1 MDRKYLCSI
10 LTAAFAVITYAQG
23 ATTGLITATDTATI
37 GDSGPASTKN
47 MFSALG
53 TDNGASESFA
63 VAEFDTSKFGIGSV
77 QSVDSLTLQLTQAD
91 STSSLGGQVN
101 FYVTADNKT
110 SLAAGSTAA
119 FQLNDT
125 TGTGIGTQFQTT
137 YLLDTRNFLNNGT
150 GSVDDY
156 TFYLYNQLPAVQ
168 KYLLSTINS
177 AGTLR
182 LLVAPAGASG
192 SNGLGNQVAA
202 TWAGLA
208 NTSPNPILP
217 GNVTLTPP
225 QLSIGYT
232 PVPEPATAV
241 LLGFGIISAL
251 AARKLRRP

>member
-10 LTAAFAVITYAQG
+10 LTAALAVITYAQG
-23 ATTGLITATDTATI
+23 GTTGLIIATDTASI

-47 MFSALG
+47 LLSALG

-63 VAEFDTSKFGIGSV
+63 VAQFDTSKFGISSV

-91 STSSLGGQVN
+91 SVSSIGGQVN
-101 FYVTADNKT
+101 FYITTDNET
-110 SLAAGSTAA
+110 SLATGSTPT
-119 FQLNDT
+119 FQPNDP

-137 YLLDTRNFLNNGT
+137 YLLDTRNFLSNGT
-150 GSVDDY
+150 GAVDDY

-168 KYLLSTINS
+168 KYLLNTIKS

-182 LLVAPAGASG
+182 FLVAPAGSSG

-202 TWAGLA
+202 TWAGIS
-208 NTSPNPILP
+208 NPTPNPILP

-232 PVPEPATAV
+232 PVPETSTA
-241 LLGFGIISAL
+241 AL
-251 AARKLRRP
+251 